1 MLLLAYKF
9 AELFLGYI
17 SGTLLVSEMTYNVS
31 SWTLNPTI
39 PYHLALFSFRFFS
52 LIFLLL
58 IFSFIMY

>member
-39 PYHLALFSFRFFS
+39 PYHLALFSFRFF
-52 LIFLLL
+52 
-58 IFSFIMY
+58 FINFFYC

>member
-31 SWTLNPTI
+31 SWTLNHTI
-39 PYHLALFSFRFFS
+39 PYRFCCV
-52 LIFLLL
+52 LLPP
-58 IFSFIMY
+58 